1 MEEDMTNV
9 ISVFQTYFEKKIGR
23 CARCMRQA
31 LATATVGWLLAGAA
45 VLTLPGSV
53 LVPAAAVAAA
63 ALTAL
68 WLLHVI
74 AHAGRAT
81 ARTATS
87 DPVVQSAARRRAL
100 GSFARAAGIGLLAS
114 IPVVSW
120 SSKALA
126 FCGQCTKNDD
136 CGVGWSCKNTAA
148 VNENVCNE
156 CVQD

>member
-1 MEEDMTNV
+1 MNSV
-9 ISVFQTYFEKKIGR
+9 ISGFQTFFDARIGR
-23 CARCMRQA
+23 CTRCMRQA
-31 LATATVGWLLAGAA
+31 LAAAIAGWLIAGATVLA
-45 VLTLPGSV
+45 LPGSV
-53 LVPAAAVAAA
+53 LAPAAAVAAA

-74 AHAGRAT
+74 AHAGRAMARAAT
-81 ARTATS
+81 A
-87 DPVVQSAARRRAL
+87 DPVLQSAARRRAL

-148 VNENVCNE
+148 YNEDVCNE